1 MGLLIAIV
9 LLVALT
15 IVPVMLSARLMGAR
29 RTDFVSSTL
38 AVCAAVAGNV
48 LALHFIAD
56 PLLAPLVSVVLMS
69 VFFSAI
75 LGAKIVQSFFIAV
88 VAVIIQVLI
97 GFLLAAVGIAVD
109 TQFWR

>member
-1 MGLLIAIV
+1 MGLLFAIV
-9 LLVALT
+9 VLITFT
-15 IVPVMLSARLMGAR
+15 IVPVMLSARLMGAK
-29 RTDFVSSTL
+29 RTGFGSSAL
-38 AVCAAVAGNV
+38 AVCAAVAGNF
-48 LALHFIAD
+48 LSMYFIAD
-56 PLLAPLVSVVLMS
+56 PLLAPLVSLVLMS

-75 LGAKIVQSFFIAV
+75 LGAKVVQSFFIAV